1 MVQVLDC
8 TFRDGGYYTSW
19 DFEPRL
25 ADIYMDSVARLP
37 IDHVEVGY
45 VNDRLPGYYG
55 EYFFL
60 TADKLKALRARLRPD
75 QKLLVMIDAKA
86 IEPERVQALFG
97 GLVGIVDMVRIA
109 CAPSQLPR
117 GLAQARELK
126 RLGLQVGFNVMYL
139 STFKDD
145 LGQISLATSSPDAYD
160 ALSLVD
166 SYGGVTPKEVT
177 RLFTELRARMP
188 GFTIGFHG
196 HDNMCLAFANTLAA
210 IEAGA
215 DVVDGTF
222 TGMGRGA
229 GNARTETILIQM
241 AREGLNAPLDHQALS
256 AVVAPFEA
264 MQREQGWGTSL
275 PYMISGANNLPQ
287 KDVMDWLAK
296 NRYSVMSIVQALQ
309 RQGGQEVDR
318 ASWPDVSTLGLEAG
332 DMLLIGG
339 GSTVRRHVEAITRLV
354 ARIDPVVIF
363 SSSRHL
369 DLAGRIGGR
378 QLLCLPGHDA
388 FRAPAAALER
398 VAAVVVPAPPRVPGC
413 LPEGL
418 SIPVVQA
425 EPFPREEGQLGP
437 VSDSSPLA
445 LALGAALGLGGR
457 RCFLVGFDGYDMAS
471 AAEQELSREVQAV
484 LDAFAAHPGG
494 AELSSLTP
502 TRYRVAQR
510 SIHGLIAEVA

>member
-19 DFEPRL
+19 DFDLDLVET
-25 ADIYMDSVARLP
+25 YMDSVARLP
-37 IDHVEVGY
+37 IDYVEVGY
-45 VNDRLPGYYG
+45 VNDRLSGYFG

-60 TADKLKALRARLRPD
+60 TAEKIKALRAWLRPD

-86 IEPERVQALFG
+86 VEPSRVPALFG
-97 GLVGIVDMVRIA
+97 SLSGVLDMVRIA
-109 CAPSQLPR
+109 CAPSQLPH
-117 GLAQARELK
+117 GLALARELK
-126 RLGLQVGFNVMYL
+126 KLGLQVGFNVMYL
-139 STFKDD
+139 SSFKDD
-145 LGQISLATSSPDAYD
+145 LDHIRIAIESQDAYD

-166 SYGGVTPKEVT
+166 SYGGVTPKDVT
-177 RLFTELRARMP
+177 RLFGELRERMP

-229 GNARTETILIQM
+229 GNARTEAILIQL

-256 AVVAPFEA
+256 TVVAPFEA
-264 MQREQGWGTSL
+264 MQREAGWGTSL

-318 ASWPDVSTLGLEAG
+318 AAYPDVSTLGIATG
-332 DMLLIGG
+332 DVLLVGG
-339 GSTVRRHVEAITRLV
+339 GPSVRRHVEAIARLV
-354 ARIDPVVIF
+354 AQQGPAVIF

-369 DLAGRIGGR
+369 DLAGRIGGT

-388 FRAPAAALER
+388 FRTVPDALDR
-398 VAAVVVPAPPRVPGC
+398 VAAVVVPTPPRVPGC

-418 SIPVVQA
+418 SAPVAQA
-425 EPFPREEGQLGP
+425 SPFETGEGHFGP

-445 LALGAALGLGGR
+445 LALGTALGLGAR
-457 RCFLVGFDGYDMAS
+457 RCFLVGFDGYAMAS
-471 AAEQELSREVQAV
+471 AAEQELSREVQGV
-484 LDAFAAHPGG
+484 LDAFAAHPNG

-502 TRYRVAQR
+502 TRYRVAQG
-510 SIHGLIAEVA
+510 SIHGLIAHLA